1 MKKRLLAM
9 TFSLLLVFACFPA
22 TASAMQIFVKTLTG
36 KHITIEVEPT
46 DRVEDVKAKIQDKEG
61 IPPDRQRLIFAGK
74 QLEDGNTL
82 QDYSIQKDSTLHLVL
97 LAPTQIGLSSDKK
110 DFGTAEEGYTQ
121 PEPFAVTV
129 SNTGEAA
136 SPVLAVNLSGE
147 SADAFVLSSTALGP
161 LAAGTQT
168 VFTLMPRAG
177 LTPGTYTA
185 SVTVSGEDIEAQ
197 SLTVH
202 FTVKGGAPVS
212 QPEIPPVSSAPET
225 PPTGQP
231 LYGFLPAALFLL
243 VSILTLWFGHRGTRN
258 RR

>member
-1 MKKRLLAM
+1 M
-9 TFSLLLVFACFPA
+9 V
-22 TASAMQIFVKTLTG
+22 
-36 KHITIEVEPT
+36 
-46 DRVEDVKAKIQDKEG
+46 
-61 IPPDRQRLIFAGK
+61 
-74 QLEDGNTL
+74 
-82 QDYSIQKDSTLHLVL
+82 
-97 LAPTQIGLSSDKK
+97 
-110 DFGTAEEGYTQ
+110 
-121 PEPFAVTV
+121 
-129 SNTGEAA
+129 
-136 SPVLAVNLSGE
+136 
-147 SADAFVLSSTALGP
+147 SSTALGP
-161 LAAGTQT
+161 LAAVKHT
-168 VFTLMPRAG
+168 VFNLMPRAG

-202 FTVKGGAPVS
+202 FTVKSGAPVS